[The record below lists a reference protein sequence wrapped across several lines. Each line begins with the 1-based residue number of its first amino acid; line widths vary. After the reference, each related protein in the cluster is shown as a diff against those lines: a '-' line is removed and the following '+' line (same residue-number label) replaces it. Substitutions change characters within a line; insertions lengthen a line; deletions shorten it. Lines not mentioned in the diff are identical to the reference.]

1 MATWPSTSK
10 ETLRGADRQWRVATS
25 LVLPLGLVTAPAF
38 LALGDV
44 PLCAFKHLSGL
55 PCPLCGGIRACAA
68 LAQGD
73 FASAWQLNAGLLPL
87 LGVAAVHS
95 VLLTIEALRGQRI
108 GIVSPRTLLLAWQ
121 LAGAGLLTSWGW
133 RLWVGV

>member
-1 MATWPSTSK
+1 MATWLSISK
-10 ETLRGADRQWRVATS
+10 ETLRGPDRQWRVAIG
-25 LVLPLGLVTAPAF
+25 LVLPLGLVAAPAF

-44 PLCAFKHLSGL
+44 PLCAFKHLTGV

-87 LGVAAVHS
+87 LGVVALHT
-95 VLLTIEALRGQRI
+95 VLLMVEAIQGQRI
-108 GIVSPRTLLLAWQ
+108 GTPRALVVAWQ
-121 LAGAGLLTSWGW
+121 LAGAGLLASWAW
-133 RLWVGV
+133 RLWAGA